1 MKWPPQVTTTR
12 CTRPN
17 KPRRPFRA
25 PRAGNVG
32 NGAAPNASVPH
43 KIPQE
48 TCTST
53 RPHPALRCDACRR
66 SDRGRHHHLGRELPA
81 SCRGRELAPSRG
93 YCCLLQPCGG
103 SSVPSS
109 PPGGGG
115 GCPPEPPT
123 ADRRG
128 SGAQKPGPRPQVR
141 GGAEPPQLTVR
152 LPLQTS
158 SHLQCWGVPVPSGV
172 HSRPRKERDG
182 DGPTPKTGPRP
193 QTHTGAEPRRT
204 VLLRPAVR
212 SRHCCCSRRARV
224 PCRRPSSSGGG
235 RTNAAARRPSIAA
248 EMGGGALFNEE
259 CRRRRRAAAG
269 RLNQP
274 LCVSLILR
282 LWKGG
287 SAKSGGIKDP
297 PSTPTRA
304 AAMPLCTSPSTQ
316 KGHAGNR
323 RTAETQPPC
332 RHSTRSTPPHAHN
345 SPGSVRKQLCKTSKE
360 DLPLTKE

>member
-282 LWKGG
+282 LE
-287 SAKSGGIKDP
+287 
-297 PSTPTRA
+297 
-304 AAMPLCTSPSTQ
+304 MPLRLST
-316 KGHAGNR
+316 A
-323 RTAETQPPC
+323 RTVL
-332 RHSTRSTPPHAHN
+332 RWSS
-345 SPGSVRKQLCKTSKE
+345 
-360 DLPLTKE
+360 